1 MSRLTF
7 ITLLSLIVLAIASL
21 VHWQDD
27 PAQKDQASQQLDAE
41 ETDFFMLNATTTQFT
56 LTGEIDHQLV
66 AEQVT
71 HYPNGDYT
79 VASSPKITIIHQ
91 HNNPWHITAEHGRI
105 SENNNIIELW
115 SKVKLLRKTPP
126 NELKI
131 NTSRLTF
138 NVAKKVAH
146 TQQDVVIIDNST
158 RVNATGMTAYID
170 ENRTKLLSNV
180 RVTHEPA
187 KVN

>member
-21 VHWQDD
+21 VHWQDELLLEE
-27 PAQKDQASQQLDAE
+27 PVSQQSSAD
-41 ETDFFMLNATTTQFT
+41 ETDFFMLNATTTQFNVA
-56 LTGEIDHQLV
+56 GKVDHRLQ
-66 AEQVT
+66 AQQVT
-71 HYPNGDYT
+71 HYPNGDFT
-79 VASSPKITIIHQ
+79 VATSPNITVIHQ
-91 HNNPWHITAEHGRI
+91 DSTPWNIVAKHGRI
-105 SENNNIIELW
+105 TENNNIIELW
-115 SKVKLLRKTPP
+115 DKVKLLRKTPP

-131 NTSRLTF
+131 NTSRLMF
-138 NVAKKVAH
+138 NATEKVAH
-146 TQQDVVIIDNST
+146 TKKDVVIIDNST
-158 RVNATGMTAYID
+158 RVNATGMTAYIS